1 MATESL
7 CVHSEMTFTRGR
19 NNFSLVA
26 VKTAHTDPLDSRV
39 HNRCH
44 QFTRVPYEL

>member
-1 MATESL
+1 MATENL
-7 CVHSEMTFTRGR
+7 CVHSEMTFTGDR

-26 VKTAHTDPLDSRV
+26 VTTARAHALESRI

-44 QFTRVPYEL
+44 QFTRVPYKL